1 MPATKKVKKTKKA
14 KPKLK
19 LKSRAAERPKPVGVG
34 DAVRMPT
41 DVSNTFRHY
50 DPRQEISGLGAGV
63 IEGLVWSIREV
74 ASGKLVPKTRGA
86 LSGYVLEVLH
96 DRTFHPQFSGN
107 VNSGGPKGPTVASEN
122 PKWVRIR
129 TLLQEMAKSGKL
141 VSQAS
146 GGLTAEPFVTLLDG
160 WRVVKLHAEVV
171 EVV

>member
-1 MPATKKVKKTKKA
+1 MPATKKVKKAKKA
-14 KPKLK
+14 KPTP
-19 LKSRAAERPKPVGVG
+19 KSRAAKGPGPVGVG

-41 DVSNTFRHY
+41 EVSNTFRHY

-63 IEGLVWSIREV
+63 VEGLVWSIREV
-74 ASGKLVPKTRGA
+74 ASGKLVAKTSGA
-86 LSGYVLEVLH
+86 LSRYVLEVLH

-107 VNSGGPKGPTVASEN
+107 INSGGPKGSTVASEN

-129 TLLQEMAKSGKL
+129 ALLQEMAKSGKL

-146 GGLTAEPFVTLLDG
+146 GGLTAEPFVTMLDG

-171 EVV
+171 ELV